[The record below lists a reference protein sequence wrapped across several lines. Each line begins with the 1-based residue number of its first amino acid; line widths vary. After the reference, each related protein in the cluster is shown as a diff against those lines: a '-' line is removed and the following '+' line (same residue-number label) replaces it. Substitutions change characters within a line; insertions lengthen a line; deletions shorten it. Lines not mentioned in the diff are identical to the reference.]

1 MRDANRA
8 WGATGA
14 IVLTLA
20 LPACHRTFAC
30 SEDTQCHLGGRA
42 GFCEATGE
50 CSFSDDACASL
61 RRYGDHASL
70 EHAGRCVP
78 PDGVA
83 EGESTDASITAGSS
97 SSTGSASGSSTTEVG
112 GSSSTGGIP
121 GDPCIDGLR
130 DSPPVVAT
138 ADGQVIEG
146 LRIVSDGEPAISIEG
161 FQGVIVRNCELH
173 HRDDPGLVFRDAHDL
188 EIRNVV
194 VIHDGA
200 PAIGQHGDSDQANV
214 VGSDSER
221 VVLEYVRAVR
231 GASGIDLENTPG
243 VQLSFIEVHDV
254 RGPGEAACVRLAE
267 SDGALL
273 EDFSCENP
281 LESARPGDLI
291 EIEATNDAVVRRGML
306 DGNNAEFGYGVHFTQ
321 IAGQHHG
328 GLVEDVDAIR
338 MTNGS
343 FSCFS
348 YGRDITFR
356 RTRARENICEIVAAP
371 VPGCSNP
378 GPNGGCIPGS
388 QGLSWAGSPTSQNL
402 VIEDS
407 AYFALCWNV
416 LWPEDIF
423 MTPPEQLVELDF
435 EMRAPI
441 RTIACWE

>member
-1 MRDANRA
+1 MVRDSNRA

-14 IVLTLA
+14 IVLLAA

-30 SEDTQCHLGGRA
+30 SDAAQCHLDGRA
-42 GFCEATGE
+42 GFCEASGE
-50 CSFSDDACASL
+50 CSFSDDACASQ
-61 RRYGDHASL
+61 RRYGDHARR

-78 PDGVA
+78 PDGTA
-83 EGESTDASITAGSS
+83 EGESTDPSGAATSSTSGDGSS
-97 SSTGSASGSSTTEVG
+97 STLGEVSS
-112 GSSSTGGIP
+112 SSSTGGIP
-121 GDPCIDGLR
+121 GDPCVDGLR
-130 DSPPVVAT
+130 DSPPVVAS
-138 ADGQVIEG
+138 ADGQIIEG

-161 FQGVIVRNCELH
+161 FEGVVVRNCELH

-188 EIRNVV
+188 EVRNVV

-200 PAIGQHGDSDQANV
+200 PASGPHGDSNQANV

-221 VVLEYVRAVR
+221 VVLEHVRAVR

-243 VQLSFIEVHDV
+243 AQLSFIEVHDV

-281 LESARPGDLI
+281 LDTARPGDLI
-291 EIEATNDAVVRRGML
+291 EIEASSDCIVRRGML

-321 IAGQHHG
+321 ISGQHHG

-343 FSCFS
+343 FSCFPF
-348 YGRDITFR
+348 GRDITFR
-356 RTRARENICEIVAAP
+356 RTRARENICEIVSAP

-388 QGLSWAGSPTSQNL
+388 QGLSWAGSVDSINL
-402 VIEDS
+402 VIEAS

-416 LWPEDIF
+416 VWPEDVF

-441 RTIACWE
+441 RTVACWE